1 MGVGIEQLFDYLFE
15 IDHKEIVVEEMREND
30 DRRTEKIQ
38 LRLSTK
44 EKKILE
50 ELATIQHLD
59 VSNFLRWLVFKK
71 YTDELV
77 K

>member
-1 MGVGIEQLFDYLFE
+1 MTTEELFDYLFE
-15 IDHKEIVVEEMREND
+15 IEHKEIECVDKQEND
-30 DRRTEKIQ
+30 NRRTEKIQ
-38 LRLSTK
+38 LRLSIK

-50 ELATIQHLD
+50 ELAAIQHLD

-71 YTDELV
+71 FTDELV